1 MMPDTADDPARR
13 GLVLLGRIAG
23 AHGIRGEVRIN
34 SFTAAPEDIAAY
46 GELTDGRGRVFVIER
61 LRPVKG
67 TAVAAQLQGVRD
79 RTAAEALHGTELFV
93 ERAKLPEPDEDEW
106 YYEDLIGLEAVT
118 GEGELAGRVLAVQNF
133 GAGDLLEIRR
143 AEGEPRE
150 SLFVPFTKAAVPV
163 VDVKG
168 GRVVIVPPQ
177 ETDDEKNE
185 AEDVD

>member
-1 MMPDTADDPARR
+1 MPDTADDPARR

-34 SFTAAPEDIAAY
+34 SFTAAPEDVAAY
-46 GELTDGRGRVFVIER
+46 GELTDGRGRAFVIER

-143 AEGEPRE
+143 TNARE
-150 SLFVPFTKAAVPV
+150 TLFVPFTKAAVPV

-168 GRVVIVPPQ
+168 RRIVIQPPP
-177 ETDDEKNE
+177 ETGDEEDGAADDN
-185 AEDVD
+185 